1 MSRFV
6 ERPRYLCTM
15 GGAVATLKAL
25 PRAISILHASA
36 GCGGNFANALNGA
49 TGYLG
54 SGYCAGQALPSTNV
68 HEKDIVFGG
77 EDRLEEQIANTLD
90 VVDGDLYFVV
100 TGCMVDI
107 IGDDSIS
114 VANRFRQQGKPVF
127 AAETGGFKGNSFKGY
142 DIVLNKLFAEFVEK
156 NPVKD
161 KQTVN
166 LFGLV
171 PIQDVFWKGNLNV
184 LKALIN
190 KLGYKVNTFFGEGET
205 IENLKKS
212 AAAGLNIVVSDVY
225 GIEPAKIFEETH
237 GVPYIVVP
245 LPIGPAG
252 TEQFLHQ
259 VGAALGIERKFVDK
273 VVADEKARY
282 YGYVER
288 LGDVYNDLD
297 LQRYCVVV
305 ADANY
310 AQPLAKFLADDLG
323 WLPELVVIT
332 DVLSEEEQRLVV
344 SRFNDFASGIRPKVV
359 FDTDTTNVH
368 KHLNSVWPRNNNA
381 RYYNSFSPA
390 FVFGSSLDRDFAEA
404 IGAPHLS
411 VSYPISNRIVLDRAY
426 AGYSGALRLVEDALG
441 LLVGS
446 R

>member
-1 MSRFV
+1 MSKFV
-6 ERPRYLCTM
+6 ERPRYLCAM

-25 PRAISILHASA
+25 PRAISILHASS

-49 TGYLG
+49 AGYLG

-68 HEKDIVFGG
+68 YEKDIVFGG
-77 EDRLEEQIANTLD
+77 EDRLAEQIANTLE

-107 IGDDSIS
+107 IGDDSIAI
-114 VANRFRQQGKPVF
+114 ANRFRQQGKPVF

-142 DIVLNKLFAEFVEK
+142 DIVLSKLFAEFVEK

-205 IENLKKS
+205 LENLKKS
-212 AAAGLNIVVSDVY
+212 ASAGLNIVVSDVY
-225 GIEPAKIFEETH
+225 GVQPAKVFEETH
-237 GVPYIVVP
+237 GVPYIIAP

-259 VGAALGIERKFVDK
+259 VGVALGIDKKFVDK
-273 VVADEKARY
+273 VVAEEKARY

-297 LQRYCVVV
+297 LQRYSVVV

-310 AQPLAKFLADDLG
+310 AQALTRFAADDLG

-332 DVLSEEEQRLVV
+332 DILSEEEQQLVAK
-344 SRFNDFASGIRPKVV
+344 RFNDFTSGITPKVV
-359 FDTDTTNVH
+359 FDTDTTNVS
-368 KHLNSVWPRNNNA
+368 KHLNTVWPRNSNA
-381 RYYNSFSPA
+381 RYYDSFSPA
-390 FVFGSSLDRDFAEA
+390 DRK
-404 IGAPHLS
+404 S
-411 VSYPISNRIVLDRAY
+411 VV
-426 AGYSGALRLVEDALG
+426 
-441 LLVGS
+441 
-446 R
+446 

>member
-1 MSRFV
+1 MSKFI

-25 PRAISILHASA
+25 PRTISILHASA

-49 TGYLG
+49 AGYLG

-68 HEKDIVFGG
+68 CENDIVFGG
-77 EDRLEEQIANTLD
+77 EDRLEEQIANTLE

-107 IGDDSIS
+107 IGDDSVSI
-114 VANRFRQQGKPVF
+114 ANRFRQQGKPVF

-142 DIVLNKLFAEFVEK
+142 DIVLSKLVAEFVEK

-171 PIQDVFWKGNLNV
+171 PIQDVFWKGNLNA

-205 IENLKKS
+205 IENLRKS

-225 GIEPAKIFEETH
+225 GVQPARVFEETH
-237 GVPYIVVP
+237 GVPYIIAS

-259 VGAALGIERKFVDK
+259 VGAALGVDKKFVDK

-282 YGYVER
+282 YSYVER

-297 LQRYCVVV
+297 LQRYSVVV

-310 AQPLAKFLADDLG
+310 AQALTRFIADDLG

-332 DVLSEEEQRLVV
+332 DVLSEEEQQLVTN
-344 SRFNDFASGIRPKVV
+344 RFDDFVSGIKPKVV
-359 FDTDTTNVH
+359 FDTDTTNVS
-368 KHLNSVWPRNNNA
+368 KHLNAVWPRNSNA
-381 RYYNSFSPA
+381 RYYDSFSPA

-404 IGAPHLS
+404 LGAAHLS
-411 VSYPISNRIVLDRAY
+411 VAYPISNRIVLDRAY
-426 AGYSGALRLVEDALG
+426 AGCSGALRLVEDAVG